1 MKQEIIQYLKFLYWG
16 GYKSISVKSIWISLR
31 SYKCGYGLMIQ
42 RSVTINK
49 PKLVSFGRIVRI
61 DRGSSFFL
69 NKISEKTPK
78 IIIGNSVLIGPY
90 CTFGCSNEIIIEDN
104 VMLGPHVHIT
114 DRNHTYEDVTL
125 PINKQPAISMGPVI
139 IKFGSWLGYG
149 CQIMPN
155 VTVGK
160 HCVVAAGS
168 IVTRDIPDYSV
179 VAGIPAR
186 IIKKYN
192 FETSQW
198 EKVK

>member
-1 MKQEIIQYLKFLYWG
+1 
-16 GYKSISVKSIWISLR
+16 
-31 SYKCGYGLMIQ
+31 MIQ
-42 RSVTINK
+42 RSVSINK
-49 PKLVSFGRIVRI
+49 PKQVSFGKFVRI

-90 CTFGCSNEIIIEDN
+90 CTLGCSNEIIIEDN

-114 DRNHTYEDVTL
+114 DRNHTFEDVTL

-139 IKFGSWLGYG
+139 IKSGSWLGYG

-160 HCVVAAGS
+160 HCVVGAGA
-168 IVTRDIPDYSV
+168 IVTRDIPNYSV
-179 VAGIPAR
+179 VVGMPAR

-198 EKVK
+198 EKIK